1 MQAWLSGQHSD
12 SAPVDNTTTRAFLLD
27 RASVMWCPPAGA
39 RNPADWFLS
48 SITGVSHATCC
59 ETRIADVPQI
69 SCCMRQQSILLA
81 SGNCQDVIRPICVR
95 TSPCRKNQDTGNFRL
110 DAAAAS
116 PRKFLYEAS
125 DKNDEQ
131 CKGFPPRT
139 AYSQSSNYPANKAIW
154 AKNSSLYA
162 ITPWILLSNPLE
174 LCIQTC

>member
-116 PRKFLYEAS
+116 PRSLNSCTRLATKMMSSVRVFHR
-125 DKNDEQ
+125 EQ
-131 CKGFPPRT
+131 PH
-139 AYSQSSNYPANKAIW
+139 SQPSNHPANKAIW

-162 ITPWILLSNPLE
+162 ITP
-174 LCIQTC
+174 